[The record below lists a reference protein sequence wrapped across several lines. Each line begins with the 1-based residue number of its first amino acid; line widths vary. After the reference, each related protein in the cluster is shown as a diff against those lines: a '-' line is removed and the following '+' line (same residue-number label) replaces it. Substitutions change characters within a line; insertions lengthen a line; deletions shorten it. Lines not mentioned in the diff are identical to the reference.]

1 MRDGRARAGIY
12 HRLRMQTNRPWSTLA
27 ANAFLP
33 ISRGYGSK
41 RSHRKSANRLPD
53 LRSDPQVASRLPG
66 CKKVCS
72 ECGGTGHVNFKRR
85 QQLPAKV
92 KAKERGLSGRFDQY
106 CALESSL
113 MAHHS
118 DPRP

>member
-1 MRDGRARAGIY
+1 
-12 HRLRMQTNRPWSTLA
+12 
-27 ANAFLP
+27 
-33 ISRGYGSK
+33 
-41 RSHRKSANRLPD
+41 LPD

-66 CKKVCS
+66 CKKVCP